1 MCKHVLGT
9 NISVLGQETLNEI
22 GLIGTHGIL
31 KHADEIVKSNVEQNT
46 EDPSKFRNPGCIKDK
61 NCRLLLCLYKYAN
74 LCCLNQLKVHI
85 YLSSF
90 TYLAVQFS
98 IG

>member
-46 EDPSKFRNPGCIKDK
+46 EDPSKFRNPDCIKDK
-61 NCRLLLCLYKYAN
+61 NCRPSCRLLLCLYIYAKLYCPN
-74 LCCLNQLKVHI
+74 
-85 YLSSF
+85 
-90 TYLAVQFS
+90 
-98 IG
+98 

>member
-46 EDPSKFRNPGCIKDK
+46 EDPSKFRNPDCIKDK
-61 NCRLLLCLYKYAN
+61 IVDYFFASINMLNCTVL
-74 LCCLNQLKVHI
+74 I
-85 YLSSF
+85 S
-90 TYLAVQFS
+90 
-98 IG
+98 